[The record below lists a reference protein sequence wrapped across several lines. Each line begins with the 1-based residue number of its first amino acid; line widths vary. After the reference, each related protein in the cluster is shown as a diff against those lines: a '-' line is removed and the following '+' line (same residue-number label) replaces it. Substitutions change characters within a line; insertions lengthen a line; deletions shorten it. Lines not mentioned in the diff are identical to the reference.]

1 MSLQSDWLNGILFQS
16 QLLYSKT
23 INRGP
28 HNSKKMTENS
38 KQEAKET
45 SWYKRH
51 LIFYKVTSLRIQVFK
66 FKNDQ
71 YQDHRI
77 QEHARSS

>member
-28 HNSKKMTENS
+28 HNSEKEKENF
-38 KQEAKET
+38 KQEARET
-45 SWYKRH
+45 LCYTCH
-51 LIFYKVTSLRIQVFK
+51 LILCKATSLRIQAFK

-71 YQDHRI
+71 DQDHRI
-77 QEHARSS
+77 QEQARSP

>member
-1 MSLQSDWLNGILFQS
+1 MSLKSDWPKGILFQS

-28 HNSKKMTENS
+28 HNSEKRTENS
-38 KQEAKET
+38 KQEARENP
-45 SWYKRH
+45 WYKH
-51 LIFYKVTSLRIQVFK
+51 HKILYKATSLRIQAFK

-71 YQDHRI
+71 DQDYQV
-77 QEHARSS
+77 QEQARSP

>member
-28 HNSKKMTENS
+28 HNSEKRWKNS
-38 KQEAKET
+38 KQEARET
-45 SWYKRH
+45 LWYKHH
-51 LIFYKVTSLRIQVFK
+51 LILNKATSLRIQAFK

-71 YQDHRI
+71 DQDHRI
-77 QEHARSS
+77 QEQARSP

>member
-1 MSLQSDWLNGILFQS
+1 
-16 QLLYSKT
+16 
-23 INRGP
+23 
-28 HNSKKMTENS
+28 MTENS

-71 YQDHRI
+71 DQDHRI
-77 QEHARSS
+77 QEQARSP

>member
-1 MSLQSDWLNGILFQS
+1 MSLQSNWMNGILFQS

-28 HNSKKMTENS
+28 HNSEKKRENY
-38 KQEAKET
+38 KQEARET
-45 SWYKRH
+45 LWYKRH
-51 LIFYKVTSLRIQVFK
+51 LILYKATSLRIQAFK

-71 YQDHRI
+71 DQDHRI
-77 QEHARSS
+77 QEQARSP

>member
-1 MSLQSDWLNGILFQS
+1 MSLKSDWLNGILFQS

-28 HNSKKMTENS
+28 HNSEKETENS
-38 KQEAKET
+38 KQEARET
-45 SWYKRH
+45 LWYKRH
-51 LIFYKVTSLRIQVFK
+51 LILYKATSLRIQEFK

-71 YQDHRI
+71 DQDHRI
-77 QEHARSS
+77 QEQARSP

>member
-1 MSLQSDWLNGILFQS
+1 MSLKSDWLNEILFQS

-28 HNSKKMTENS
+28 HNSEKGKNS
-38 KQEAKET
+38 KQEVRET
-45 SWYKRH
+45 PWYKRH
-51 LIFYKVTSLRIQVFK
+51 LILYKATSLRIQAFK

-71 YQDHRI
+71 DQDHQI
-77 QEHARSS
+77 QEQARSS